1 MLTAYYALAG
11 RVTRTQTARR
21 FWVPIPRFRE
31 GGVLDFS
38 SKILRRFRSIFPTRC
53 LLPPPQPL
61 VLPPQPSE
69 HGCSR
74 PAAHKS
80 SSVLSVHT
88 PSRTGAWSGGP
99 TSFAKRTLGGPFVR
113 SMRGVFLCALP
124 LSAADS
130 GTRKFQ
136 IYFDVTSRAKWLA
149 ITSRTSS
156 SFFAAAS
163 AASLDP

>member
-21 FWVPIPRFRE
+21 FWVPIPRFLE

-74 PAAHKS
+74 P
-80 SSVLSVHT
+80 L
-88 PSRTGAWSGGP
+88 RTSHHR
-99 TSFAKRTLGGPFVR
+99 SFQSIHLHELGLGRAGRLHSPRGLWVVR
-113 SMRGVFLCALP
+113 SCAACVAFFSVP
-124 LSAADS
+124 SPSAPPIAEPANFKS
-130 GTRKFQ
+130 
-136 IYFDVTSRAKWLA
+136 TS
-149 ITSRTSS
+149 T
-156 SFFAAAS
+156 
-163 AASLDP
+163 